1 MARKRPGY
9 SDHDGGVFNNP
20 FEALRPPSDTPAAS
34 PVFEVAEPEASSI
47 VDETPKRAVI
57 RLQKKGR
64 GGKTVTQV
72 THLGLPSAAL
82 DRWCADMRRLLGC
95 GGSVEEET
103 LVFQGDQRVKAAAI
117 LEARGVSKV
126 TRG

>member
-1 MARKRPGY
+1 MVRKRSGY
-9 SDHDGGVFNNP
+9 SDDDGGVSNNP
-20 FEALRPPSDTPAAS
+20 FEALRPLSDTLAAS
-34 PVFEVAEPEASSI
+34 PVVEAAEPEAS

-72 THLGLPSAAL
+72 THLGLPSATL
-82 DRWCADMRRLLGC
+82 DRWCADMRRRLGC
-95 GGSVEEET
+95 GGAGEEET
-103 LVFQGDQRVKAAAI
+103 LVFQGDQRVKAAAL